1 MCHNLNTFALIANA
15 SCLTEL
21 RLKGKLILKSM
32 ATIDDIRMGEC
43 EVLEFKQELPQKDRQ
58 LLKTVVAFAN
68 GYQGG
73 RILFGVQDDGTICGV
88 EVDSIANLKDN
99 LINMISEACT
109 PQIYMDLSI
118 ERIADKTVLVAHVP
132 HGRAT
137 PYYIKKEGIQHGTY
151 VRIGATTRTAEQEKL
166 EELILEGSNKSYD
179 SVVDREARPV
189 SPQEILDLATQ
200 IHEYLGDAAKRIT
213 AEQMIGW
220 KLLRRDGDKYMPT
233 VAFRLLTYND
243 IYFARVQCGAFKGNT
258 TDIFLDKKEFEGS
271 VCEQLEQA
279 QSFILRHINI
289 GAEVNDLRRTNI
301 YEIPL
306 KAIREALANAILH
319 RNYLQHAHI
328 RVAVF
333 DDRVEIFSP
342 GTLYG
347 ITKQQMLNGCSSLR
361 NPILADV
368 FLKMDIVEKWGSGI
382 HRICSACKQAGIP
395 SPRFETSEAGVTVI
409 FTRTH
414 VVVTGNPRPRNQH
427 LLTARQQAVLHFLS
441 LHPSA
446 TYDIIGA
453 ELGVS
458 RSSVRNVILGLK
470 DAGFIIRE
478 GSDKKGAWKILKKS
492 TSLHN

>member
-1 MCHNLNTFALIANA
+1 
-15 SCLTEL
+15 
-21 RLKGKLILKSM
+21 M

-73 RILFGVQDDGTICGV
+73 RILFGVQDDGTISGV
-88 EVDSIANLKDN
+88 EVDSIADLKDN

-109 PQIYMDLSI
+109 PQIYVDLSI
-118 ERIADKTVLVAHVP
+118 ERINDKSVLVAHVP

-137 PYYIKKEGIQHGTY
+137 PYYIKKEGMQHGSY
-151 VRIGATTRTAEQEKL
+151 VRIGATTRAAEQEKL
-166 EELILEGSNKSYD
+166 EELILEGNNKSYD
-179 SVVDREARPV
+179 SVVDRDARPV
-189 SPQEILDLATQ
+189 SAQEVTDLATQ
-200 IHEYLGDAAKRIT
+200 IHGYLGDTAKKIT

-220 KLLRRDGDKYMPT
+220 KLLRRDGDKLMPT

-243 IYFARVQCGAFKGNT
+243 IYFARVQCGAFKGTT
-258 TDIFLDKKEFEGS
+258 TDAFLDKKEFEGA

-279 QSFILRHINI
+279 QAFILRHINI
-289 GAEVNDLRRTNI
+289 GAEVNGLHRTNI
-301 YEIPL
+301 YEIPV

-342 GTLYG
+342 GALYG

-382 HRICSACKQAGIP
+382 HRICAACQQAGTP
-395 SPRFETSEAGVTVI
+395 TPRFETSEVGVTVV
-409 FTRTH
+409 FPRTQ
-414 VVVTGNPRPRNQH
+414 VSKEKKSCPVTQKP
-427 LLTARQQAVLHFLS
+427 LTDKQQAVLHHLRI
-441 LHPSA
+441 HPSA
-446 TYDIIGA
+446 TYDKIGA
-453 ELGVS
+453 ELGLS
-458 RSSVRNVILGLK
+458 RDAVKRSLSMLK
-470 DAGFIIRE
+470 QNGYIAR
-478 GSDKKGAWKILKKS
+478 DKSQKKNSWKILKSIKPS
-492 TSLHN
+492 FD